1 MAIGYCCI
9 SNSINIGRRPKDF
22 IKVNRGMIQKT
33 FFEKGIKY
41 AGELTILNLTDCL
54 EVLKHNLKNK
64 IFVYR
69 LSSDMFPW
77 MSEYSFDE
85 LPNYVAISRQLK
97 KIGDFVKEHE
107 MRVSFHPSPYT
118 VLASENETVVEKS
131 IDDLNKHSQL
141 MDLMGLDATVYY
153 PINIHINTT
162 QPTREEAAERFT
174 DNFFLLDENTR
185 KRLTIE
191 NDDKLSQYS
200 VKMLYKFIYKQI
212 KIPITFD
219 QHHFKYGPQDQTM
232 EEALKLAYSTWG
244 DIKPLTH
251 MSSSR
256 RIEDP
261 SSKETAHADFL
272 YEKIETFGL
281 DFDTDLECKEKDIA
295 LFKYRKDY
303 VILH

>member
-9 SNSINIGRRPKDF
+9 SNGINKNLRPKDH

-33 FFEKGIKY
+33 FLEKGLPY
-41 AGELTILNLTDCL
+41 ASELTVLNLNDCL
-54 EVLKHNLKNK
+54 EVLKYNVKNK
-64 IFVYR
+64 IFLYR

-77 MSEYSFDE
+77 MSEYSFEE
-85 LPNYVAISRQLK
+85 LPNYIDIVIQLK
-97 KIGDFVKEHE
+97 KIGDFVKEHK

-118 VLASENETVVEKS
+118 VLASETESVVDKS
-131 IDDLNKHSQL
+131 IDDLNKHSLL
-141 MDLMGLDATVYY
+141 MDLMGLDATRYY

-162 QPTREEAAERFT
+162 QPTREQAAERFT
-174 DNFFLLDENTR
+174 ENFYLLDENTR

-200 VKMLYKFIYKQI
+200 VKMLYEMLYKQI

-232 EEALKLAYSTWG
+232 EEALNLAYSTWG
-244 DIKPLTH
+244 NIKPLTH

-256 RIEDP
+256 KIEDV
-261 SSKETAHADFL
+261 SARETAHADYL

-303 VILH
+303 GIL

>member
-9 SNSINIGRRPKDF
+9 SNGINKDRRPKDH
-22 IKVNRGMIQKT
+22 IKVNRGMIRKT
-33 FFEKGIKY
+33 FLEKGLPY
-41 AGELTILNLTDCL
+41 ASELTVLNLIDCL
-54 EVLKHNLKNK
+54 EVLKYNVRNK

-69 LSSDMFPW
+69 LSSDMIPW
-77 MSEYSFDE
+77 FSEYSLEE
-85 LPNYVAISRQLK
+85 LPDYTKICNLFK
-97 KIGDFVKEHE
+97 KIGDYAKSNS
-107 MRVSFHPSPYT
+107 MRLSTHPGPYT
-118 VLASENETVVEKS
+118 VLASETESVVEKS
-131 IDDLNKHSQL
+131 IDDLNKHSQM
-141 MDLMGLDATVYY
+141 MDLMGLDATRYY

-174 DNFFLLDENTR
+174 ENFFLLDENTR

-200 VKMLYKFIYKQI
+200 VKMLYNMLYKQI
-212 KIPITFD
+212 KISITFD
-219 QHHFKYGPQDQTM
+219 QHHYKYGPQDQTM

-256 RIEDP
+256 RIEDV

-303 VILH
+303 GVL